1 MKAVFLPT
9 IQHTG
14 TWFCINLLLQ
24 HSQVTSF
31 SELRD
36 LKFGDGYTLIHTHF
50 GDGETWH
57 PNDASKFK
65 PFYVVKELIGACPS
79 VIPLRDPLASLIT
92 RHIRCPELQHSYI
105 IEGFVALA
113 QIYKENNFY
122 VLPIDL
128 YSDKS
133 FEERL
138 LVLREFLVAAGLPE
152 ESYIKF
158 WAASWPIVNSV
169 RGLDIELYDNFAK
182 GKIEPIIK
190 VIPEEWAYLKNK
202 ESILRPFLEELGYKN
217 LLWWDK

>member
-1 MKAVFLPT
+1 MKAIFLPT

-36 LKFGDGYTLIHTHF
+36 LKFGDGYTLIQTHF

-57 PNDASKFK
+57 PNDASKFI
-65 PFYVVKELIGACPS
+65 PFYVLKELIDIYPS
-79 VIPLRDPLASLIT
+79 VIPVRDPLAALLT
-92 RHIRCPELQHSYI
+92 RQTRCSDLQHSYI

-113 QIYKENNFY
+113 ELRENYNPFI
-122 VLPIDL
+122 LPVDL
-128 YSDKS
+128 IGKKS

-138 LVLREFLVAAGLPE
+138 SVLREFLAAVGLPE
-152 ESYIKF
+152 EPYIKF
-158 WAASWPIVNSV
+158 WAASWPKINSV
-169 RGLDIELYDNFAK
+169 RGLGVELYDNYRNGDVK
-182 GKIEPIIK
+182 KIIK
-190 VIPEEWAYLKNK
+190 VIPEEWAYLKGK
-202 ESILRPFLEELGYKN
+202 ESIIKPFLQELGYKN